1 MPRYYYRALNK
12 EGKRIRGE
20 WIASNINDL
29 EQRLFRSGLEL
40 INAKVIRRSTFL
52 WQGTQ
57 HLRELM
63 DFCFYLEQMLESD
76 LPLLAGL
83 NDMRGSIK
91 SITLNNIIANMAD
104 TVESGKTL
112 SEAMALHANYF
123 GIMFSVLLAAGEK
136 TGQMITIV
144 KYLYEYIEWKID
156 LYDRIKK
163 VITYPLISLFFIFFS
178 FLSIFVFVIPE
189 MKRFF
194 LSLQIEMPFH
204 TKLLIIFSDFISQSW
219 IRLLFIICFIGIF
232 FAASYFES
240 RKFRFFV
247 NKALLKIPFVGKFFM
262 LLALLRFFK
271 IMILSI
277 SAGINFLDAL
287 SLTVPTINN
296 DFIALNISRIRM
308 FIERG
313 ESISAA
319 FKKANI
325 FEPMVV
331 QCLHV
336 AEKTGEIEKALLQS
350 SKFYDYQLK
359 KQISRIET
367 WLQPLLL
374 SIVGGLLAW
383 VMLSVLGTI
392 YQSLEHF
399 PI

>member
-12 EGKRIRGE
+12 EGKRITGE
-20 WIASNINDL
+20 WIATNINDL

-40 INAKVIRRSTFL
+40 INAKVTRRSTFL

-76 LPLLAGL
+76 LPLLVGL
-83 NDMRGSIK
+83 NDMRNSIK
-91 SITLNNIIANMAD
+91 SITLKNIIANMAD

-112 SEAMALHANYF
+112 SEAMSLHANYF
-123 GIMFSVLLAAGEK
+123 GAMFSILLAAGEK

-156 LYDRIKK
+156 FYDRIKK

-194 LSLQIEMPFH
+194 LSLQIEMPLH
-204 TKLLIIFSDFISQSW
+204 TKLLIIFSDFISQHW
-219 IRLLFIICFIGIF
+219 IKLLLLGAFLAIIVT
-232 FAASYFES
+232 ASYLES
-240 RKFRFFV
+240 KKFKFYV
-247 NKALLKIPFVGKFFM
+247 NKCLLKIPFVGKFLM

-277 SAGINFLDAL
+277 SAGINFLDAI
-287 SLTVPTINN
+287 SLTVPTVNN
-296 DFIALNISRIRM
+296 DYIALNIANIRLC
-308 FIERG
+308 IERG
-313 ESISAA
+313 ESISEA
-319 FKKANI
+319 FKKANV
-325 FEPMVV
+325 FESVV
-331 QCLHV
+331 IQSLHV

-359 KQISRIET
+359 KQISLIET

-383 VMLSVLGTI
+383 VMLSILGTI
-392 YQSLEHF
+392 YQSLEHL
-399 PI
+399 PM